1 MIRKRKQLI
10 GNQEQ
15 LVNNQTQLLGQRTLT
30 LDREFVDITDGGV
43 SPRRLIP
50 DGGSSPTEVSADLEV
65 LWQTMQSWQTM
76 FVMGKTMSRTKCP
89 FPWLLR

>member
-1 MIRKRKQLI
+1 MHGCVIVNI
-10 GNQEQ
+10 GRLE
-15 LVNNQTQLLGQRTLT
+15 T

-65 LWQTMQSWQTM
+65 LWQTMQAFRCEVADLSLFTSTDSVGMIQE
-76 FVMGKTMSRTKCP
+76 
-89 FPWLLR
+89 

>member
-1 MIRKRKQLI
+1 MHGCVIVNI
-10 GNQEQ
+10 GRLE
-15 LVNNQTQLLGQRTLT
+15 T

-65 LWQTMQSWQTM
+65 LWQTMQSCGRPSLSWAKQCLERS
-76 FVMGKTMSRTKCP
+76 VP
-89 FPWLLR
+89 FPSHA